1 MNIKDKSQN
10 KMYYNSDMENS
21 ELFEKKFSV
30 LREISNY
37 MVVTDNISAI
47 TNLMLDL
54 AINYTNAKKGSL
66 MLLSDGGELYIL
78 AARGIDIKLTKTYR
92 VKIGE
97 GIAGIVAKNREP
109 IMVENIDHDDRFK
122 KGEIRDR
129 YKTKSFISCPVVSKN
144 KLLGIL
150 NINDKKDNTPFTNDE
165 FELLKNIANHA
176 AIALDNAFLMNQLRS
191 KAAHLEE
198 LNRKLIDTDVV
209 KSEFL
214 TRISHD
220 LRTPLNS
227 IKGSIYYLKQSEERD
242 LEKLRDFYDIISNET
257 NNLIYIVENLLNF
270 LRLEDETQVIK
281 KTIID
286 LPELLNE
293 VLNSKLLTNSLK
305 RKKIDLKIEMGEN
318 VSNIVGDRVRIVQ
331 FFINL
336 LEGLS
341 IHLEQGDS
349 IVTSV
354 QEKDSVLINLI
365 LPRTLPEETVADL
378 FRMKNKFKIDQSE
391 EKVKLYLA
399 WKIADDHQWQ
409 LKGENRDNQFL
420 LLITIPKSLPQQSE
434 AMINSTMDMFTEF
447 TSELLDLNTC
457 SIMFANELTG
467 ELSIKSA
474 QGLDDNIV
482 KLTRIKF
489 GDSIAGWVALE
500 GKPLLIEDIETDPRF
515 AKKSISQYNTKSL
528 ISIPLKVHDKVVGV
542 INLNNKKTAQPFTFR
557 DFCIASV
564 LSDRISSFIE
574 KIHSGEYE
582 KNEYSQL
589 LRSFEKLLSAIK
601 RHHKKDSST
610 QDLMIKIMDK
620 IGVKEEDK
628 HVAIYISIIYDLG
641 LALVDKNIL
650 SKKKLAPSEA
660 NILKVHPYTSI
671 SLLSNFEFSE
681 DVQKA
686 ILHHHERYDGTGYPD
701 KLKGEQIPFLSRV
714 LSVVDAFSAMTTKRP
729 YRNSLT
735 TDKALKEI
743 KEGSGSKY
751 DPKIVEALHS
761 LISNNNN

>member
-1 MNIKDKSQN
+1 
-10 KMYYNSDMENS
+10 
-21 ELFEKKFSV
+21 
-30 LREISNY
+30 
-37 MVVTDNISAI
+37 
-47 TNLMLDL
+47 
-54 AINYTNAKKGSL
+54 
-66 MLLSDGGELYIL
+66 
-78 AARGIDIKLTKTYR
+78 
-92 VKIGE
+92 
-97 GIAGIVAKNREP
+97 
-109 IMVENIDHDDRFK
+109 
-122 KGEIRDR
+122 
-129 YKTKSFISCPVVSKN
+129 
-144 KLLGIL
+144 
-150 NINDKKDNTPFTNDE
+150 
-165 FELLKNIANHA
+165 
-176 AIALDNAFLMNQLRS
+176 MNQLRS

-227 IKGSIYYLKQSEERD
+227 IKGSIYYLKQSDERD
-242 LEKLRDFYDIISNET
+242 MEKLRDFYDIISNET

-270 LRLEDETQVIK
+270 LRLEDETQVVK

-286 LPELLNE
+286 LPDLLNE

-305 RKKIDLKIEMGEN
+305 RKKIDLQMEMEEN
-318 VSNIVGDRVRIVQ
+318 ISNIVGDRVRIVQ
-331 FFINL
+331 FFINI

-341 IHLEQGDS
+341 IHLAQGDS
-349 IVTSV
+349 IIINLRDN
-354 QEKDSVLINLI
+354 DSVVISLI
-365 LPRTLPEETVADL
+365 LPRSIPENTVTGL
-378 FRMKNKFKIDQSE
+378 FHMKDKFKVDQSE

-399 WKIADDHQWQ
+399 WKIADDHQWH

-420 LLITIPKSLPQQSE
+420 LSITIPKSLKQQSE

-474 QGLDDNIV
+474 QGLDDKIV

-515 AKKSISQYNTKSL
+515 AKRSIPQYNTKSL
-528 ISIPLKVHDKVVGV
+528 ISIPLKIHDKVVGV

-574 KIHSGEYE
+574 KVHSGEYE

-589 LRSFEKLLSAIK
+589 LRSFERLLSAIK
-601 RHHKKDSST
+601 KHHKKDSRT
-610 QDLMIKIMDK
+610 QDLMISIMDK
-620 IGVKEEDK
+620 LGIKEEDK
-628 HVAIYISIIYDLG
+628 SVAIYLSIIYDLG

-650 SKKKLAPSEA
+650 NKKKLDQSETS
-660 NILKVHPYTSI
+660 ILKVHPYTSI
-671 SLLSNFEFSE
+671 SLLSNFELSE

-701 KLKGEQIPFLSRV
+701 KLKGEQIPFFARI
-714 LSVVDAFSAMTTKRP
+714 LSVVDAFSAMTSKRP
-729 YRNSLT
+729 YRKSLS
-735 TDKALKEI
+735 TDEALQEI
-743 KEGSGSKY
+743 KEGSGSVY
-751 DPKIVEALHS
+751 DPRIVEALQNVM
-761 LISNNNN
+761 SNNNNQSSR